1 MKTLRYSTQF
11 KKDVKRYAHQD
22 DKLEA
27 LRQFLILLKNE
38 QLIPAENHPHP
49 LHGNYKG
56 CMECHIGPDF
66 LLIWIDDKTDT
77 IWLERLGS
85 HSELYR

>member
-1 MKTLRYSTQF
+1 MKKIRYSTQY
-11 KKDVKRYAHQD
+11 KKDIKRYANQD

-27 LRQFLILLKNE
+27 LRRIVIRLENGQP
-38 QLIPAENHPHP
+38 IPAENHPHP